1 MGSTVHAAARDCEH
15 FLNDR
20 SGHLAPDVSLIGH
33 QTDCTLWLLFVWAG
47 VVFSW
52 EDRSKGNPGQ
62 VLRQIF
68 SWGVRLCGCMF
79 AKISFITSCFD
90 EWSILKT
97 CLLSTCALPL
107 SGLLTVWTLGWIWCV
122 ISPTHQHHLITLR
135 KGEKEEPDFI
145 SRQDVKWTW
154 LARSEVDVRDIKPW
168 QLAFVLKGQVAKV
181 EIESG
186 GIRND
191 SCLHLSQTQTMRPR
205 QKWNGQ
211 RTGFKFIE
219 HLALISVTSQATS
232 AAKLISLW
240 QPFWSLWR
248 SRRHD

>member
-1 MGSTVHAAARDCEH
+1 MPCLCRGCWL
-15 FLNDR
+15 F
-20 SGHLAPDVSLIGH
+20 GHLGGFDVLSLQHTSII
-33 QTDCTLWLLFVWAG
+33 W
-47 VVFSW
+47 SPW
-52 EDRSKGNPGQ
+52 EREKRS
-62 VLRQIF
+62 
-68 SWGVRLCGCMF
+68 
-79 AKISFITSCFD
+79 
-90 EWSILKT
+90 
-97 CLLSTCALPL
+97 
-107 SGLLTVWTLGWIWCV
+107 
-122 ISPTHQHHLITLR
+122 
-135 KGEKEEPDFI
+135 EPHFI

-186 GIRND
+186 GVRND

-219 HLALISVTSQATS
+219 HLALISVTSEATS
-232 AAKLISLW
+232 AAERISLW